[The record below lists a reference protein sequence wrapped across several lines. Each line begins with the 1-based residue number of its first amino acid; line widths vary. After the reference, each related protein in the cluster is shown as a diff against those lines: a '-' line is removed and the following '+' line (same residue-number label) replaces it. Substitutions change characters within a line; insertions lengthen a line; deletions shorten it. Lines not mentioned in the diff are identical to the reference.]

1 MHWTNFHLYEGHTVF
16 MVKLTEEIRENFPF
30 ISVVHYGGVEYVG
43 VVINQD
49 QYVTSIYNYE
59 ELRSEEERKHFLE
72 LGEVWWW
79 ESNRSIPISI
89 FLKQEMEQYRYTIMT
104 MNTKDVNVVFGPT
117 INLHNMAIKRVKR
130 KMIQLVKPR
139 R

>member
-1 MHWTNFHLYEGHTVF
+1 

-30 ISVVHYGGVEYVG
+30 ISVVHYGGIEYVG
-43 VVINQD
+43 VIINQD

-59 ELRSEEERKHFLE
+59 ELRTEEERKNFLE

-79 ESNRSIPISI
+79 ESNRTIPISI
-89 FLKQEMEQYRYTIMT
+89 FLRLEMEQYRYSIMT

-117 INLHNMAIKRVKR
+117 INLHNMSIKRVKR
-130 KMIQLVKPR
+130 KMIQLVKSKR
-139 R
+139 

>member
-1 MHWTNFHLYEGHTVF
+1 

-30 ISVVHYGGVEYVG
+30 ISVVHYGGIEYVG

-59 ELRSEEERKHFLE
+59 ELRTEMDRKVFLE

-79 ESNRSIPISI
+79 ESNRTIPISI
-89 FLKQEMEQYRYTIMT
+89 FLKSEMEAFRYSIMT
-104 MNTKDVNVVFGPT
+104 MNTKDVTVVFGPT
-117 INLHNMAIKRVKR
+117 INLHNMSIKRVKR
-130 KMIQLVKPR
+130 KMIQLVRPKR
-139 R
+139 

>member
-1 MHWTNFHLYEGHTVF
+1 

-59 ELRSEEERKHFLE
+59 ELRSEDERKHFLE

-89 FLKQEMEQYRYTIMT
+89 FLKQEMESFRYTIMT

>member
-1 MHWTNFHLYEGHTVF
+1 

-30 ISVVHYGGVEYVG
+30 ISVVHYGGIEYVG

-59 ELRSEEERKHFLE
+59 ELRTELDRKLFLE

-79 ESNRSIPISI
+79 ESNRTIPISI
-89 FLKQEMEQYRYTIMT
+89 FLKSEMEAFRYSIMT
-104 MNTKDVNVVFGPT
+104 MNTKDVTVVFGPT
-117 INLHNMAIKRVKR
+117 VNLHNMSIKRVKR
-130 KMIQLVKPR
+130 KMIQLVRPKR
-139 R
+139 

>member
-1 MHWTNFHLYEGHTVF
+1 

-30 ISVVHYGGVEYVG
+30 ISVVHYGGIEYVG

-59 ELRSEEERKHFLE
+59 ELRTELDRKVFLE

-79 ESNRSIPISI
+79 ESNRTIPISI
-89 FLKQEMEQYRYTIMT
+89 FLKSEMEAFRYSIMT
-104 MNTKDVNVVFGPT
+104 MNTKDVTVVFGPT

-130 KMIQLVKPR
+130 KMIQLVRPKR
-139 R
+139 

>member
-1 MHWTNFHLYEGHTVF
+1 LHWTNFHLYEGHTVF

-89 FLKQEMEQYRYTIMT
+89 FLKQEMEAYRYSIMT

-117 INLHNMAIKRVKR
+117 INLHNMSIKRVKR

>member
-1 MHWTNFHLYEGHTVF
+1 

-30 ISVVHYGGVEYVG
+30 ISVVHYGGIEYVG

-59 ELRSEEERKHFLE
+59 ELRTEEERKSFLE

-79 ESNRSIPISI
+79 ESNRTIPISI
-89 FLKQEMEQYRYTIMT
+89 FLRLEMEQFRYSIMT

-117 INLHNMAIKRVKR
+117 INLHNMSIKRVKR
-130 KMIQLVKPR
+130 KMIQLVKAR